1 MGERVV
7 VEVELHSGASFQQV
21 NLHIPVF
28 QSTFDKTVKH
38 LLAFSGDQRKQG
50 GSGV

>member
-1 MGERVV
+1 MV

-21 NLHIPVF
+21 NLHIPLF
-28 QSTFDKTVKH
+28 QSKFGETVKH
-38 LLAFSGDQRKQG
+38 LHAFSGDQRKQR